1 MTTVYDGLV
10 SRHLNRHFSRPI
22 ARALSHTPATP
33 NQVSVC
39 SLLLA
44 VGSLAAFA
52 AGQPILGGVLA
63 QTSSIVDG
71 VDGDLA
77 RLTAQSS
84 AFGGFFDAILDRYSD
99 GLILLGLTIWAAQG
113 ANKDLAWAVGF
124 VALAGSYTVTYTR
137 ARIDEGHRRMFDRG
151 LSSMASRDLRLL
163 LVLIG
168 GVSGQGLATLVVL
181 AALTNTIV
189 LVRVISARVTL
200 GGASTRTVE
209 RAVPPASSYNPSEPE
224 NDEPRH

>member
-77 RLTAQSS
+77 RLTGQSS

-163 LVLIG
+163 LVL
-168 GVSGQGLATLVVL
+168 